1 MTILFYYPWHNSDE
15 WLKKIKKKFKN
26 IKIVTLIDKPN
37 FSKIKYAIIWDLPDN
52 IYQKL
57 TNVRLLFSM
66 GAGVDHILNMPSYNQ
81 VPIVRLKDTIMAER
95 MSNYVVSQILQYQLD
110 LNTYKNNQNKHQWN
124 ESKEPPLNNSLT
136 IGILGAGFLGSYVGK
151 ILVKLGYTVQGYKY
165 SKPIKKLTFPV
176 FYQKKDLKKFVKN
189 SDILVSVLPMTTKTN
204 NFINENLLK
213 SMKKRVLLINVG
225 RGSTVNEKDL
235 INHLMK
241 NNLFY
246 ASLDVFKE
254 EPLPKKHPFW
264 RLPNVTITPHVASLT
279 VINSAVNHMYKKY
292 KELKKNKKLRSDVD
306 LKKGY

>member
-1 MTILFYYPWHNSDE
+1 MTILFYCPWHNRDE
-15 WLKKIKKKFKN
+15 WLKKIKEKFKN
-26 IKIVTLIDKPN
+26 IKIATLIDKPN

-95 MSNYVVSQILQYQLD
+95 MSNYVISQILQYQLD

-124 ESKEPPLNNSLT
+124 ESKEPLMNNNLT
-136 IGILGAGFLGSYVGK
+136 IGILGAGFLGSYVGQ

-246 ASLDVFKE
+246 ASLDVFKK